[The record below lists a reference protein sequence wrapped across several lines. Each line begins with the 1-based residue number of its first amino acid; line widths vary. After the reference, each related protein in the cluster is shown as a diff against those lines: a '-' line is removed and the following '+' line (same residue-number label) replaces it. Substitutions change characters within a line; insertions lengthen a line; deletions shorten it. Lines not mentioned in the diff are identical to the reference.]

1 MNRRTFLERS
11 AMAAGGLTLAS
22 LYTACGTS
30 TSSTMTAKPIGIQ
43 LYTLKDLFSKD
54 VKGTLKIVADTGF
67 TEVEAYGYDNGSIFG
82 LSYKEFGAEARQLGL
97 KVVSGHYGTGQSA
110 PDKKGTPFNEWERAV
125 NDAKE
130 IGQQY
135 TGVAWLDE
143 SERNSLDALKRTCE
157 ILNKAGEV
165 GRQYGV
171 RLAYHNHA
179 FEFEKLEG
187 EIMYDVMLR
196 ELDPALVTMEMD
208 LYWVVFAGFDPL
220 VYFKNHPGRFELWH
234 VKDMDKADR
243 SKNSDVGSGSIDF
256 KPIFA
261 AAEQSGMKNF
271 FLEQESFT
279 TPETD
284 SIKKGY
290 DYLKG
295 IV

>member
-1 MNRRTFLERS
+1 MNRRKFIERS
-11 AMAAGGLTLAS
+11 ALAAGGLTFAS

-30 TSSTMTAKPIGIQ
+30 SSSVVATKPIGIQ

-54 VKGTLKIVADTGF
+54 VKGTLKLVADTGF
-67 TEVEAYGYDNGSIFG
+67 TQVEAYGYDNGSIFG
-82 LSYKEFGAEARQLGL
+82 LSYAEFGAEAKRLGL
-97 KVVSGHYGTGQSA
+97 SVVSGHYGTGQSS

-125 NDAKE
+125 NDAKA

-135 TGVAWLDE
+135 SGVAWLDE
-143 SERNSLDALKRTCE
+143 SERNSLDTLKRTCE
-157 ILNKAGEV
+157 IMNKAGEI
-165 GRQYGV
+165 GKQYGV
-171 RLAYHNHA
+171 RMAYHNHA

-208 LYWVVFAGFDPL
+208 IYWVVYAGMDPL
-220 VYFKNHPGRFELWH
+220 TYFKQHPGRFELWH

-243 SKNSDVGSGSIDF
+243 SKNSDVGSGTIDF

-271 FLEQESFT
+271 FLEQEYFT